1 MSLDASIFLGLLAA
15 SFVIGAIASRSV
27 KNVSD
32 YYVAGGRMPWYLLTG
47 TFVASN
53 VSAGLFLG
61 ATNMAGNNGY
71 AMWCAYFTT
80 SVGFVLAIAV
90 VGVLVRRMSSQYEI
104 YDFADILATR
114 YSSRSGTIRSMTAL
128 ILPVIYIPLLAA
140 QFIALTTIAAN
151 MFGLPYHTLLT
162 GIVLLV
168 VGYTLLGGM
177 LGVVWSDG
185 FQFLVLFFGLL
196 LAVPIGMYSIGNG
209 DPGQA
214 WEKILELPRSQ
225 FQWASE
231 DWPWYLVLG
240 QFAWLFAIPVQPHM
254 VTRFLTARDERSIM
268 ISLPVC
274 LTVGLLIYASTVPV
288 GLLGRLTQPHLAAGE
303 YYYVELA
310 RQHLGPWL
318 GAFALAGIS
327 AAALSTCSTVLIVT
341 GQSFSRELYQQWL
354 VRDASEQQSLRM
366 ARLGVLLVGIIGF
379 AIAWFQLLGIF
390 WLVVLSASLLAS
402 VYFVPVMA
410 GFFSPLASAN
420 GAIASMVA
428 GGVTATSVFFL
439 NQALGTHYF
448 VSEVFAGLGASAAA
462 MWLVSRRGAVTP
474 AEREVLRSI
483 RGGGIHKRVPH
494 SSR

>member
-1 MSLDASIFLGLLAA
+1 MTLDAVIFVGLLGA
-15 SFVIGAIASRSV
+15 SFAIGAVAARSV

-32 YYVAGGRMPWYLLTG
+32 YYVAGARMPWYLLTG

-61 ATNMAGNNGY
+61 ATNMAGRHGY
-71 AMWCAYFTT
+71 AVWCAYFST
-80 SVGFVLAIAV
+80 SIGFVLGIGI
-90 VGVLVRRMSSQYEI
+90 VGVLVRRLSSQYEI

-114 YSSRSGTIRSMTAL
+114 YSSRGGRIRLLTAL
-128 ILPVIYIPLLAA
+128 FLPVIYIPLLAA

-151 MFGLPYHTLLT
+151 MFGLPYHGLLT

-177 LGVVWSDG
+177 LGVVWSDA
-185 FQFLVLFFGLL
+185 FQFLVLFFGLV
-196 LAVPIGMYSIGNG
+196 LAVPIGMAAIGGG

-214 WEKILELPRSQ
+214 WDRILQLPATQ
-225 FQWASE
+225 FQWTAA
-231 DWPWYLVLG
+231 DWPWYLVFG
-240 QFAWLFAIPVQPHM
+240 QLVWLFAIPVQPHL

-268 ISLPVC
+268 IALPVC
-274 LTVGLLIYASTVPV
+274 LTIGLLVYASTIPV
-288 GLLGRLTQPHLAAGE
+288 GLLGRLTQPELGQGE
-303 YYYVELA
+303 YYYIELA

-354 VRDASEQQSLRM
+354 VRDASEQQALRM
-366 ARLGVLLVGIIGF
+366 ARLGVLMVGVIGF
-379 AIAWFQLLGIF
+379 AIAYFQLLGIF

-402 VYFVPVMA
+402 VYFVPIMA
-410 GFFSPLASAN
+410 GFFCSAASAN
-420 GAIASMVA
+420 GAIAAMVA
-428 GGVTATSVFFL
+428 GGVSATVIFFL

-448 VSEVFAGLGASAAA
+448 ISEVFAGLAASAIA
-462 MWLVSRRGAVTP
+462 MWLFSRNSVVTA
-474 AEREVLRSI
+474 AERGVILCV
-483 RGGGIHKRVPH
+483 RGGKG
-494 SSR
+494 